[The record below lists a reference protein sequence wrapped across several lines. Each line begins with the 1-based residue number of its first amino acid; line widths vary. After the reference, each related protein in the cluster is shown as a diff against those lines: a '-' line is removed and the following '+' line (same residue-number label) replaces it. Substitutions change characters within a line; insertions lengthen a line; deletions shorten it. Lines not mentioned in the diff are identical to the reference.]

1 MARSNTWVAEPP
13 RRSTRNPAPSSLSEV
28 IAQLQADWHALQI
41 VDRAEAIDELLKA
54 KLSRRHIADVLN
66 CSESLVRNYLSVLQ
80 ASPNDIDLAR
90 NGEIGLRE
98 IVRRAKSGVQQTE
111 SCIEQGY
118 SGAVADPQQGAAVIL
133 DWLKAEPAREYYA
146 YAVIQQAIAI
156 LDRPKSTARLL
167 VVPLRPGAGINKLIE
182 ACRPNR
188 PSEESD
194 GCGQGDSVD
203 QLLHQVSRYGFWL
216 ASYVFSLMGDAKI
229 CRETLNMALRQVPA
243 PGRNPKL

>member
-1 MARSNTWVAEPP
+1 MALTTPIRQQTPVLCYGWGVRGNLRSPIHADRRSRMARSNPWVAEPP

-133 DWLKAEPAREYYA
+133 
-146 YAVIQQAIAI
+146 
-156 LDRPKSTARLL
+156 
-167 VVPLRPGAGINKLIE
+167 
-182 ACRPNR
+182 
-188 PSEESD
+188 
-194 GCGQGDSVD
+194 
-203 QLLHQVSRYGFWL
+203 
-216 ASYVFSLMGDAKI
+216 
-229 CRETLNMALRQVPA
+229 
-243 PGRNPKL
+243 